1 MREKLVQIQGKKE
14 EKETALKRVKKKLKK
29 CPFII
34 IGCAS
39 LIGLSY
45 FYLGPE
51 ISTVTQVPLIG
62 LGTLTIPYYVS
73 HKRTE
78 KMLENIIYEL
88 QREEQYL
95 EIQSEKQITKKTSYS
110 EPVFKNEKVLKLRP
124 SYQRY
129 KGI

>member
-1 MREKLVQIQGKKE
+1 M
-14 EKETALKRVKKKLKK
+14 
-29 CPFII
+29 
-34 IGCAS
+34 
-39 LIGLSY
+39 
-45 FYLGPE
+45 
-51 ISTVTQVPLIG
+51 TQVPLIG

-88 QREEQYL
+88 KREEQYL

-124 SYQRY
+124 SYQRN